1 MLLIRVRKVEVII
14 MNNINLTQWLGE
26 YTPLLDPVTGEV
38 VDGLAGLDW
47 SYITNL
53 VLLLM
58 LVSFFFTLCIN
69 VIKKM
74 RW

>member
-1 MLLIRVRKVEVII
+1 MT
-14 MNNINLTQWLGE
+14 MNNLDLTPWVGT

-38 VDGLAGLDW
+38 VQGLAGLDW

-69 VIKKM
+69 IIKKM

>member
-1 MLLIRVRKVEVII
+1 MRSIEARKVVATMSNFDI
-14 MNNINLTQWLGE
+14 TQWVGT
-26 YTPLLDPVTGEV
+26 YTPLTDPVTGEIV
-38 VDGLAGLDW
+38 AGLAGLDW

-53 VLLLM
+53 LLLLM

-69 VIKKM
+69 IIKKM

>member
-1 MLLIRVRKVEVII
+1 MRSIEARKVEML
-14 MNNINLTQWLGE
+14 MNNFDLTPWVGT
-26 YTPLLDPVTGEV
+26 YTPLLDPVTGEIV
-38 VDGLAGLDW
+38 EGLAGLDW

-53 VLLLM
+53 LLLLM

-69 VIKKM
+69 IIKKM

>member
-1 MLLIRVRKVEVII
+1 MRSIEARKVGMT
-14 MNNINLTQWLGE
+14 MNNFDVTQWVGT
-26 YTPLLDPVTGEV
+26 YTPLTDPVTGEIV
-38 VDGLAGLDW
+38 AGLAGLDW

-53 VLLLM
+53 LLLLM

-69 VIKKM
+69 IIKKM

>member
-1 MLLIRVRKVEVII
+1 MQSIEVRKVEML
-14 MNNINLTQWLGE
+14 MNNFDLTPWVGT
-26 YTPLLDPVTGEV
+26 YTPLTDPVTGEIV
-38 VDGLAGLDW
+38 SGLAGLDW

-53 VLLLM
+53 LLLLM

-69 VIKKM
+69 IIKKM